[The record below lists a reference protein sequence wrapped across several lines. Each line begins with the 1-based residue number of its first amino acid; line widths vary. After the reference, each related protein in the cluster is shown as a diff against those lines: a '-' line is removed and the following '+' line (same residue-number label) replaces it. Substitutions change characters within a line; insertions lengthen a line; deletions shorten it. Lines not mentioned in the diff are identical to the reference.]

1 MGAQRTG
8 DFYPYCDTS
17 FIEIKKLDNGL
28 MEMRVS
34 ESVYE
39 MIAKGDVLTC
49 RSGNADT
56 TVYVRYSS
64 GISFKDVTVYG
75 NSGGFAFWEMS
86 NRTATTYYRLHNTT
100 KNGPIIDQATY
111 DRYAALE
118 EQYGVDLEIYTDSL
132 GRLRGSLPHI
142 GSIDATHTSE
152 CAQGSVV
159 TSCIFENMCDDAT
172 NQNHHHGR
180 VEAITDN
187 GDGTATVLYKGNYSE
202 YSYAT
207 ATSGAGSVPSSFRE
221 GDRVFMLGDMI
232 DRGPDPVGVLKTCR
246 SLYESGAC
254 ILMGNH
260 EDLMLNFFESPDDP
274 MNVSNWLINGGTT
287 TSEGLFA
294 LPEIERIELLDW
306 VANLPLYA
314 YAVVEGRPYIMV
326 HAGIN
331 PYVRIV
337 RSGEADA
344 NGDGAAA
351 DGNEPSGE
359 AGEAG
364 ETVIIMR
371 APYAEVVNYTRDL
384 RSMTRGQG
392 SYTIEINGYEQAPA
406 DVQKKLV
413 DEYQAARAAGN

>member
-1 MGAQRTG
+1 M
-8 DFYPYCDTS
+8 
-17 FIEIKKLDNGL
+17 
-28 MEMRVS
+28 
-34 ESVYE
+34 
-39 MIAKGDVLTC
+39 
-49 RSGNADT
+49 
-56 TVYVRYSS
+56 
-64 GISFKDVTVYG
+64 
-75 NSGGFAFWEMS
+75 
-86 NRTATTYYRLHNTT
+86 
-100 KNGPIIDQATY
+100 ATY
-111 DRYAALE
+111 VFSDVHGHAATLDRLLE
-118 EQYGVDLEIYTDSL
+118 
-132 GRLRGSLPHI
+132 
-142 GSIDATHTSE
+142 
-152 CAQGSVV
+152 
-159 TSCIFENMCDDAT
+159 
-172 NQNHHHGR
+172 R
-180 VEAITDN
+180 VQP
-187 GDGTATVLYKGNYSE
+187 G
-202 YSYAT
+202 
-207 ATSGAGSVPSSFRE
+207 E

-364 ETVIIMR
+364 EK
-371 APYAEVVNYTRDL
+371 VVVPTAMGWSEKDLTALLEAQSPEDLLWIRDAFWGHPTGL
-384 RSMTRGQG
+384 LDERGQG
-392 SYTIEINGYEQAPA
+392 PIVIAGHTPTVYLESMA
-406 DVQKKLV
+406 DCPNRSPV
-413 DEYQAARAAGN
+413 DEDGLCRMVRVGASPETYGVADRWDIDCGAAGGAGFGKQLILRIDDEVEFYEPIREGE